1 MSAALMALVPFL
13 RGYGYTLVGS
23 TPFDASSSVAFPQ
36 AAAAGDLAV
45 LCATASNV
53 GSAPS
58 GFTAVAAGASLNY
71 YKVCAG
77 GETSTPTPYSSSTG
91 ILLLFRPTTGTTALQ
106 SGATDSPAASR
117 TFSAASGQG
126 VAVAIGS
133 INDSAAWSATLPG
146 TWNVERNTTSIPAI
160 YVAWRQVAAG
170 EVLSGMFVDN
180 TSGGERQTIGLWTT
194 T

>member
-1 MSAALMALVPFL
+1 MSAALMALAPFL
-13 RGYGYTLVGS
+13 RGYGYTLLGS
-23 TPFDASSSVAFPQ
+23 TLFDASSSVAFPQ

-45 LCATASNV
+45 LCATAV
-53 GSAPS
+53 AAGGAPS
-58 GFTAVAAGASLNY
+58 GFTAVAAGSSLNY

-91 ILLLFRPTTGTTALQ
+91 VLLLFRPTTGTTALQ

-117 TFSAASGQG
+117 TFSAASGPG

-133 INDSAAWSATLPG
+133 ITSPATWSATLPG
-146 TWNVERNTTSIPAI
+146 TWNVERNVTSGPAI

-170 EVLSGMFVDN
+170 DVLSGMLVDN
-180 TSGGERQTIGLWTT
+180 SSGNERHTIGLWTT